1 MVPRQTL
8 LYRLAYRTVRI
19 LLRLG
24 FGFQVEG
31 AARIPSGGAL
41 VVANHPSA
49 LDPVVL
55 AAALPRR
62 ALFIGA
68 AEFLA
73 MPLVG
78 WAMRAYG
85 TIPVRRDRIDLAVV
99 REAVRAL
106 RAGALV
112 AIFPEGRV
120 SPGGGSPK
128 AGAGILAARA
138 DVPTVPAAILG
149 TAQALPLGCY
159 LPRRSQVRV
168 IFGPPL
174 PPPPPADRTAAD
186 RLVEEALGW
195 ARRAVSG
202 ALDSGVPAA
211 TVEGNRRSEHS
222 RQ

>member
-8 LYRLAYRTVRI
+8 LYRLAHRTVRL

-24 FGFQVEG
+24 FAFRVDGV
-31 AARIPSGGAL
+31 ARIPSGGAL

-55 AAALPRR
+55 AAALPQR

-68 AEFLA
+68 AEFLT

-85 TIPVRRDRIDLAVV
+85 TIPVRRGRIDLSVV

-106 RAGALV
+106 EAGALV
-112 AIFPEGRV
+112 ALFPEGRI

-128 AGAGILAARA
+128 GGAGILAARA
-138 DVPTVPAAILG
+138 GVPTVPAAILG
-149 TAQALPLGCY
+149 TARALPLGRY
-159 LPRRSQVRV
+159 LPRPSRVRV
-168 IFGPPL
+168 IFGQPL
-174 PPPPPADRTAAD
+174 PPPPAADRAAAD
-186 RLVEEALGW
+186 RLVEEALAW
-195 ARRAVSG
+195 VRRRTGSG
-202 ALDSGVPAA
+202 
-211 TVEGNRRSEHS
+211 
-222 RQ
+222 

>member
-8 LYRLAYRTVRI
+8 LYRLAYRTVRL

-24 FGFQVEG
+24 FAFRVDGV
-31 AARIPSGGAL
+31 ARIPSGGAL

-68 AEFLA
+68 AEFLT

-85 TIPVRRDRIDLAVV
+85 TIPVRRGRIDLSVV

-106 RAGALV
+106 EAGALV
-112 AIFPEGRV
+112 AIFPEGRI

-128 AGAGILAARA
+128 GGAGILAARA
-138 DVPTVPAAILG
+138 GVPTVPAAILG
-149 TAQALPLGCY
+149 TARALPLGRY
-159 LPRRSQVRV
+159 FPRPSRVRV
-168 IFGPPL
+168 VFGPPL
-174 PPPPPADRTAAD
+174 PPPPPADRAAAD
-186 RLVEEALGW
+186 RLVEEALAW
-195 ARRAVSG
+195 VRRRTG
-202 ALDSGVPAA
+202 CG
-211 TVEGNRRSEHS
+211 
-222 RQ
+222 

>member
-1 MVPRQTL
+1 VPPRQTL
-8 LYRLAYRTVRI
+8 LYRLAYRTVRF
-19 LLRLG
+19 LLHLG
-24 FGFQVEG
+24 FGFRVEG
-31 AARIPSGGAL
+31 VEHIPPGGAL

-68 AEFLA
+68 AEFLS
-73 MPLVG
+73 MPLAG

-85 TIPVRRDRIDLAVV
+85 TIPVRRGRIDLAVV

-106 RAGALV
+106 EAGVLV
-112 AIFPEGRV
+112 AIFPEGRI
-120 SPGGGSPK
+120 SPDGGSPK

-138 DVPTVPAAILG
+138 GVPTVPAAILG
-149 TAQALPLGCY
+149 TARALPLGRY
-159 LPRRSQVRV
+159 LPRLSRVRV
-168 IFGPPL
+168 VFGPPL
-174 PPPPPADRTAAD
+174 PPPPAADRAAAH

-195 ARRAVSG
+195 VRGVVRG
-202 ALDSGVPAA
+202 ALDSGAPAA
-211 TVEGNRRSEHS
+211 TLEGNRRSEHS